1 MEMVENYNQYECI
14 GMIEVGNSY
23 IINRPPY
30 HHITKNFFM
39 PTSSLPSLFL
49 FSKIGWLSTCE
60 TNTKYISKG
69 KHGIFLSYSLNGQL
83 RNLMK
88 TSFQIGKIIGIPIK
102 LHITFLLILPVF
114 AWNFSANPSP
124 FGFSDQGL
132 PLRYVLSLAAAV
144 ALFACVILHEL
155 GHSYI
160 AKKHGT
166 KIQSITL
173 FLFGGVS
180 ALEEIPRDPKTELKM
195 ALAGPGVSFLIALIS
210 MIIYIIFKPSG
221 DSFTSIND
229 PFLRLFWM
237 ISIINIMLG
246 IFNLLPAF
254 PMDGGRVLRAWLAQ
268 RTTYIRATREAA
280 GIGKMLAIF
289 MGIFGLFYSFWF
301 VLIAFF
307 IYIGAS
313 EEEKSTEINV
323 VLEGVKISDIMSKD
337 VQTVPSGMSIEE
349 LVEYIYRLKHM
360 GYPVVDDGQLKGIV
374 TFTDVQKVHK
384 EERKAVKVSQVM
396 SKNII
401 GLQED
406 DDAVNA
412 LKLMTMNN
420 IGRIIV
426 RKGETV
432 TGIVSRTDIIRAIQ
446 LLEKK

>member
-1 MEMVENYNQYECI
+1 M
-14 GMIEVGNSY
+14 
-23 IINRPPY
+23 R
-30 HHITKNFFM
+30 
-39 PTSSLPSLFL
+39 
-49 FSKIGWLSTCE
+49 
-60 TNTKYISKG
+60 
-69 KHGIFLSYSLNGQL
+69 
-83 RNLMK
+83 

-114 AWNFSANPSP
+114 AWSFAVNPSP
-124 FGFSDQGL
+124 FGFNDQDV
-132 PLRYVLSLAAAV
+132 PLQYVLSLAAAV
-144 ALFACVILHEL
+144 LLFVCVLLHEV
-155 GHSYI
+155 GHSYV

-166 KIQSITL
+166 NIQSITL

-180 ALEEIPRDPKTELKM
+180 SIEEIPKNPKTELKM
-195 ALAGPGVSFLIALIS
+195 AIAGPGVSFLISLIF
-210 MIIYIIFKPSG
+210 ITIYLIFKPPGASFM
-221 DSFTSIND
+221 DSLFWHPISD
-229 PFLRLFWM
+229 PYLRLLWM
-237 ISIINIMLG
+237 LSIINLMLG

-268 RTTYIRATREAA
+268 RMSYISATREAA
-280 GIGKMLAIF
+280 GIGRMFAIF

-301 VLIAFF
+301 LLIAFF

-323 VLEGVKISDIMSKD
+323 MLEGVKIRDIMSKE
-337 VQTVPSGMSIEE
+337 VKTVTSGISVEE
-349 LVEYIYRLKHM
+349 LVENIFRFKHM

-374 TFTDVQKVHK
+374 TFTDVRKVPK

-412 LKLMTMNN
+412 LKLMTAKN

-426 RKGETV
+426 KKGETIS
-432 TGIVSRTDIIRAIQ
+432 GIISRTDIIRAIQ
-446 LLEKK
+446 LLE

>member
-1 MEMVENYNQYECI
+1 
-14 GMIEVGNSY
+14 
-23 IINRPPY
+23 
-30 HHITKNFFM
+30 
-39 PTSSLPSLFL
+39 
-49 FSKIGWLSTCE
+49 
-60 TNTKYISKG
+60 
-69 KHGIFLSYSLNGQL
+69 
-83 RNLMK
+83 MK
-88 TSFQIGKIIGIPIK
+88 TSFQIGKIMGIPIK

-114 AWNFSANPSP
+114 AWNFAVNPSQ
-124 FGFSDQGL
+124 FGFSDQNL
-132 PLRYVLSLAAAV
+132 PLRYVLSLFAAV
-144 ALFACVILHEL
+144 SLFVCVILHEL

-173 FLFGGVS
+173 FIFGGVS
-180 ALEEIPRDPKTELKM
+180 SMEEIPRDPKTELKM
-195 ALAGPGVSFLIALIS
+195 ALAGPGVSFLIALIF
-210 MIIYIIFKPSG
+210 MIIYLIFKSPG
-221 DSFTSIND
+221 DSFVQIND
-229 PFLRLFWM
+229 PYLRLFWM

-280 GIGKMLAIF
+280 GIGKMFAIF

-301 VLIAFF
+301 LLIAFF

-323 VLEGVKISDIMSKD
+323 MLEGVKIRDIMSKE
-337 VQTVPSGMSIEE
+337 VQTVTSGMSIEE
-349 LVEYIYRLKHM
+349 LVENIFRFKHM
-360 GYPVVDDGQLKGIV
+360 GYPVVDDGRLKGMV
-374 TFTDVQKVHK
+374 TFTDVQKVPR
-384 EERKAVKVSQVM
+384 EERKVVKVSQVM

-412 LKLMTMNN
+412 LKLMTANN

-426 RKGETV
+426 KKGETIS
-432 TGIVSRTDIIRAIQ
+432 GIVSRTDIIRAIQ
-446 LLEKK
+446 LLE

>member
-1 MEMVENYNQYECI
+1 
-14 GMIEVGNSY
+14 
-23 IINRPPY
+23 
-30 HHITKNFFM
+30 
-39 PTSSLPSLFL
+39 
-49 FSKIGWLSTCE
+49 
-60 TNTKYISKG
+60 
-69 KHGIFLSYSLNGQL
+69 
-83 RNLMK
+83 MK

-114 AWNFSANPSP
+114 AWNFAINPPP
-124 FGFSDQGL
+124 FGFSDVDSS
-132 PLRYVLSLAAAV
+132 LRYPLSLFAAV
-144 ALFACVILHEL
+144 SLFVCVILHEL

-195 ALAGPGVSFLIALIS
+195 ALAGPGVSFLISILF
-210 MIIYIIFKPSG
+210 MGIYLLFKSPD
-221 DSFTSIND
+221 DSFIQIND
-229 PFLRLFWM
+229 PYMRLFWM

-280 GIGKMLAIF
+280 GVGKMFAII
-289 MGIFGLFYSFWF
+289 MGIFGLLYSFWF
-301 VLIAFF
+301 LLIAFF

-323 VLEGVKISDIMSKD
+323 MLEGVKIRDIMSKE
-337 VQTVPSGMSIEE
+337 VQTVDSGMSVEE
-349 LVEYIYRLKHM
+349 LIEYIYRFKHM
-360 GYPVVDDGQLKGIV
+360 GYPVVDDGRLKGMV
-374 TFTDVQKVHK
+374 TFADVQKVPK
-384 EERKAVKVSQVM
+384 EERKVVKVLQVM

-401 GLQED
+401 ALQED

-412 LKLMTMNN
+412 LKLMTVKNV
-420 IGRIIV
+420 GRIIV

-432 TGIVSRTDIIRAIQ
+432 SGIVSRTDIMRAIQ
-446 LLEKK
+446 LLENR

>member
-1 MEMVENYNQYECI
+1 
-14 GMIEVGNSY
+14 
-23 IINRPPY
+23 
-30 HHITKNFFM
+30 
-39 PTSSLPSLFL
+39 
-49 FSKIGWLSTCE
+49 
-60 TNTKYISKG
+60 
-69 KHGIFLSYSLNGQL
+69 
-83 RNLMK
+83 MK
-88 TSFQIGKIIGIPIK
+88 TSFQIGRIIGIPIK

-114 AWNFSANPSP
+114 VWNFAINPSP
-124 FGFSDQGL
+124 FGYSDQNI
-132 PLRYVLSLAAAV
+132 PLRYILSLAMAV
-144 ALFACVILHEL
+144 SLFVCVILHEL

-166 KIQSITL
+166 KIRSITL

-195 ALAGPGVSFLIALIS
+195 ALAGPGVSFLISLIF
-210 MIIYIIFKPSG
+210 MIIYLIFKSPS
-221 DSFTSIND
+221 DSFIQIND
-229 PFLRLFWM
+229 PYLRLFWM

-301 VLIAFF
+301 LLIAFF

-323 VLEGVKISDIMSKD
+323 MLEGVKIRDIMSKE
-337 VQTVPSGMSIEE
+337 VQTVNSEMSVEE
-349 LVEYIYRLKHM
+349 LIEHIYKFKHM
-360 GYPVVDDGQLKGIV
+360 GYPVVDDGQLKGMV
-374 TFTDVQKVHK
+374 TFTDVQKVAR
-384 EERKAVKVSQVM
+384 EERKTVKVSQVM
-396 SKNII
+396 SKKII

-412 LKLMTMNN
+412 LKLMNANN

-426 RKGETV
+426 KKGV
-432 TGIVSRTDIIRAIQ
+432 TISGIVSRTDIIRAIQ
-446 LLEKK
+446 LLEKR

>member
-1 MEMVENYNQYECI
+1 
-14 GMIEVGNSY
+14 
-23 IINRPPY
+23 
-30 HHITKNFFM
+30 
-39 PTSSLPSLFL
+39 
-49 FSKIGWLSTCE
+49 
-60 TNTKYISKG
+60 
-69 KHGIFLSYSLNGQL
+69 
-83 RNLMK
+83 
-88 TSFQIGKIIGIPIK
+88 

-114 AWNFSANPSP
+114 AWNFAINPSP
-124 FGFSDQGL
+124 FGFSDQDI
-132 PLRYVLSLAAAV
+132 PLRYVLSLAMAV
-144 ALFACVILHEL
+144 SLFVCVILHEL

-195 ALAGPGVSFLIALIS
+195 ALAGPGVSFLIS
-210 MIIYIIFKPSG
+210 IIFMIMYLIFKSPG
-221 DSFTSIND
+221 DSFLQIND
-229 PFLRLFWM
+229 PYLRLFWM

-301 VLIAFF
+301 LLIAFF

-323 VLEGVKISDIMSKD
+323 MLEGVKIRDIMSKE
-337 VQTVPSGMSIEE
+337 VQTVNSGMSVEE
-349 LVEYIYRLKHM
+349 LIEHIYKFKHM
-360 GYPVVDDGQLKGIV
+360 GYPVVDDGQLKGMV
-374 TFTDVQKVHK
+374 TFTDVQKVAR
-384 EERKAVKVSQVM
+384 EERKTVKVSQVM
-396 SKNII
+396 SKKII

-412 LKLMTMNN
+412 LKLMTVNN

-426 RKGETV
+426 KKGETIS
-432 TGIVSRTDIIRAIQ
+432 GIVSRTDIIRAIQ
-446 LLEKK
+446 LLEKR

>member
-1 MEMVENYNQYECI
+1 
-14 GMIEVGNSY
+14 
-23 IINRPPY
+23 
-30 HHITKNFFM
+30 
-39 PTSSLPSLFL
+39 
-49 FSKIGWLSTCE
+49 
-60 TNTKYISKG
+60 
-69 KHGIFLSYSLNGQL
+69 
-83 RNLMK
+83 MK
-88 TSFQIGKIIGIPIK
+88 TSIQIGKIIGIPIK

-114 AWNFSANPSP
+114 AWNFAVNPSP
-124 FGFSDQGL
+124 FGFSDQDL
-132 PLRYVLSLAAAV
+132 TLRYVLSLATAV
-144 ALFACVILHEL
+144 SLFVCVILHEL

-166 KIQSITL
+166 NIQSITL

-180 ALEEIPRDPKTELKM
+180 SMEEIPRDPKTELKM
-195 ALAGPGVSFLIALIS
+195 ALAGPGVSFLISLIFMS
-210 MIIYIIFKPSG
+210 IYLIFKSPS
-221 DSFTSIND
+221 DSFMQIND
-229 PFLRLFWM
+229 PYLRLFWM

-280 GIGKMLAIF
+280 GIGKMFAIF

-301 VLIAFF
+301 LLIAFF

-323 VLEGVKISDIMSKD
+323 MLEGVKIRDIMSKE
-337 VQTVPSGMSIEE
+337 VQTVNSGMSVEE
-349 LVEYIYRLKHM
+349 LIEHIYRFKHM

-374 TFTDVQKVHK
+374 TFTDVQKVLK
-384 EERKAVKVSQVM
+384 EERKVVKVSQVM
-396 SKNII
+396 SKKIF

-412 LKLMTMNN
+412 LKLMTVNN

-426 RKGETV
+426 KKGETIS
-432 TGIVSRTDIIRAIQ
+432 GIVSRTDIIRAIQ
-446 LLEKK
+446 LLEKR